1 MNVRIYVEGGGD
13 QRATLSA
20 CREGFAEF
28 FGKIAPENHWPK
40 IIPCGS
46 RNSAF
51 DDFKTAIRMHQD
63 SFVLLLVDS
72 EDAVA
77 PGTGPW
83 VHLKGRDGW
92 EKPAGAT
99 DDHAHLMV
107 QCTESWFLADRN
119 VLVEYYGQGF
129 NQVALP
135 ANPHFEQIPK
145 EDALGGLRNA
155 TRATKTKG
163 VYSKVRHG
171 YQLVALL
178 DPVSVRNA
186 SPYAERLCALVVD
199 RLADP

>member
-1 MNVRIYVEGGGD
+1 MPRRFRRVLRQNRPGRTTGPRSSVVE
-13 QRATLSA
+13 
-20 CREGFAEF
+20 AETPLLMIS
-28 FGKIAPENHWPK
+28 K
-40 IIPCGS
+40 
-46 RNSAF
+46 R
-51 DDFKTAIRMHQD
+51 RLHQD

-77 PGTGPW
+77 PGTDPW

-129 NQVALP
+129 NQGALP

-145 EDALGGLRNA
+145 EDVLGGLRNA